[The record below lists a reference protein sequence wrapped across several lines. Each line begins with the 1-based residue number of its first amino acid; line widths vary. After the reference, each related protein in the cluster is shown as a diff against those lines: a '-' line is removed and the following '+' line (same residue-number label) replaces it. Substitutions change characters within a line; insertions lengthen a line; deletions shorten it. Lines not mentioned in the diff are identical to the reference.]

1 MVSRYT
7 TLVPSLELRI
17 GPGYLRQASA
27 LACEGS
33 VCRPIEGRKEASK
46 QGRKEGRK
54 EETKEERKK
63 RRKEERKEGRRPSF
77 TPSFQG
83 NTLCEDFK
91 RYWGG

>member
-46 QGRKEGRK
+46 QARKEGRKKGRNQGRK
-54 EETKEERKK
+54 EETKE
-63 RRKEERKEGRRPSF
+63 
-77 TPSFQG
+77 
-83 NTLCEDFK
+83 
-91 RYWGG
+91 